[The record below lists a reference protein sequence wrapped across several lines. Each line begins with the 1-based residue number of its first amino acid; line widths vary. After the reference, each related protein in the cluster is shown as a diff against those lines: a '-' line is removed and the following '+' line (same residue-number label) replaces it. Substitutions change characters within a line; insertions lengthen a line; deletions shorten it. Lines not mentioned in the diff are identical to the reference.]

1 MAPLTLTL
9 GCKKETSGNKIEI
22 LSMWI
27 ILDTKKSPYSCT
39 LKKREKKVVSAL
51 GI

>member
-9 GCKKETSGNKIEI
+9 GCRKETSGNKIEI

-27 ILDTKKSPYSCT
+27 ILDINKSPYSCT
-39 LKKREKKVVSAL
+39 LKREKRK
-51 GI
+51 